1 MNRQSWSMTL
11 LVVSGLLFAGRYIAM
26 PGATAAP
33 DSQADIAC
41 YFSPKG
47 GCTDAVVAEIN
58 RARQT
63 ILIQAY
69 SFTST
74 PIAKALVEAHQR
86 GVQITV
92 VLDKSNVTGQY
103 SSADFVLHAS
113 IPTYIDDQHAIAHN
127 KIMLIDG
134 RTIITGSFNFTK
146 QAEASNAENLLVIR
160 DRPDLF
166 GQYQANFEKH
176 LAHSHPYEGR
186 SDGAS
191 ARSQPEAASTQPA
204 KASRRRR

>member
-1 MNRQSWSMTL
+1 MKRQTWTATGI
-11 LVVSGLLFAGRYIAM
+11 VVLGLLFAGRYLAI
-26 PGATAAP
+26 PGASAAP
-33 DSQADIAC
+33 DATQDIAC

-47 GCTDAVVAEIN
+47 GCTEAVVAEIN
-58 RARQT
+58 RAQQS
-63 ILIQAY
+63 ILVQAY

-74 PIAKALVEAHQR
+74 PIAKALVEAQKR

-92 VLDKSNVTGQY
+92 ILDKSNLTGQY

-113 IPTYIDDQHAIAHN
+113 IATYIDDKHAIAHN

-146 QAEASNAENLLVIR
+146 QAESSNAENLLVIH
-160 DRPDLF
+160 DRPELF
-166 GQYQANFEKH
+166 AQYSANFKQH
-176 LAHSHPYEGR
+176 LDHSQVYQGRPNVESAGLEG
-186 SDGAS
+186 
-191 ARSQPEAASTQPA
+191 STPGEPKA